1 MLIGAPE
8 ERKQRPPGGLWRDV
22 AELMLAPVLMGLAVV
37 WTSWSTAAI
46 AILILISVFG
56 RKVAALQRDLV
67 GIYTSLAMLT
77 EIAKTQEERICELE
91 RKANEAL

>member
-8 ERKQRPPGGLWRDV
+8 ERKQRPAGRSWLAI
-22 AELMLAPVLMGLAVV
+22 AELMLPPVLMGLAIA
-37 WTSWSTAAI
+37 WMNWLDATI
-46 AILILISVFG
+46 AIVILISIFA
-56 RKVAALQRDLV
+56 RKAAALQRELV

-91 RKANEAL
+91 RDAL